1 VEVYSNVNW
10 WIFPARKDD
19 LTPTLLQIVVQLD
32 SLIQKGNH
40 QLFLLVYVPS
50 YVLLGASTID
60 A

>member
-1 VEVYSNVNW
+1 MVD
-10 WIFPARKDD
+10 FPMVDD

-50 YVLLGASTID
+50 YVLLGARSKLTPKKSL
-60 A
+60 